1 MHRIGMERRR
11 LRRDIGKMEGDTIR
25 REKGNVKGVSRAF
38 VFFTRGM
45 IYRAEVLMRFKNN
58 GDYPHYSLAI

>member
-11 LRRDIGKMEGDTIR
+11 LRRDIGKIEGDTIR
-25 REKGNVKGVSRAF
+25 REKGNVKGVFR
-38 VFFTRGM
+38 FFTRGM